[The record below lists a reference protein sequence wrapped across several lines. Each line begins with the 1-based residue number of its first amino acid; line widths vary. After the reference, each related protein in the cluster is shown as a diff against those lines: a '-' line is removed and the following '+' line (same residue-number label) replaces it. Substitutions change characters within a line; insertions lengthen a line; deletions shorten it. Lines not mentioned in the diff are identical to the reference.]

1 MVEDDERQETIE
13 DVESPAIGLNAVLAS
28 SDWTTQTLLNQLTRG
43 NIDLDPVFQRRDAW
57 QPSRK
62 SQFIESL
69 FLGLPV
75 PQLVLAERKEKRG
88 TYIIIDGKQRLL
100 TLMQFSAIQDSAFAP
115 MVLRGLRVL
124 PELNGL
130 NYQTIK
136 ERPDLDEHLT
146 SFENQPIRTVIIRAW
161 PNENFLYTV
170 FLRLNTGSLP
180 LSPQELRQALHPGP
194 FTSFIN
200 EYSSDN
206 ELLKRILRLSAP
218 DFRMR
223 DTELVIRY
231 LAFRNFLAEYTGNLK
246 PLLDRVVIYF
256 NSAWNA
262 RSGHL
267 NVQLAEFDNAMS
279 VTAQIFGD
287 TTAFRKWNG
296 ERYESNIN
304 RAVFDVMVH
313 VFRLAPVAQA
323 ALAQPQ
329 VVIDQFKAICENNA
343 RFREAIEGTTKTIE
357 AIYTRISLWSAAL
370 GQALEI
376 QIAMPRM
383 IDNRI
388 HLA

>member
-1 MVEDDERQETIE
+1 
-13 DVESPAIGLNAVLAS
+13 
-28 SDWTTQTLLNQLTRG
+28 
-43 NIDLDPVFQRRDAW
+43 
-57 QPSRK
+57 
-62 SQFIESL
+62 
-69 FLGLPV
+69 
-75 PQLVLAERKEKRG
+75 
-88 TYIIIDGKQRLL
+88 
-100 TLMQFSAIQDSAFAP
+100 
-115 MVLRGLRVL
+115 
-124 PELNGL
+124 
-130 NYQTIK
+130 
-136 ERPDLDEHLT
+136 
-146 SFENQPIRTVIIRAW
+146 
-161 PNENFLYTV
+161 
-170 FLRLNTGSLP
+170 
-180 LSPQELRQALHPGP
+180 
-194 FTSFIN
+194 
-200 EYSSDN
+200 
-206 ELLKRILRLSAP
+206 
-218 DFRMR
+218 
-223 DTELVIRY
+223 
-231 LAFRNFLAEYTGNLK
+231 
-246 PLLDRVVIYF
+246 
-256 NSAWNA
+256 
-262 RSGHL
+262 
-267 NVQLAEFDNAMS
+267 MS